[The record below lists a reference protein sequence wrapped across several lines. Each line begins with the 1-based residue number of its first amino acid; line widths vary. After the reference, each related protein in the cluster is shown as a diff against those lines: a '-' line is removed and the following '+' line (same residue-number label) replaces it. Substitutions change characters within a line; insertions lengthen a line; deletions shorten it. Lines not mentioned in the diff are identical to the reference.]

1 MNMVPALSVA
11 CLLAAAG
18 VAVWGVDAKQRRRYA
33 IAAHLQM
40 LLEMRANVGN
50 DANNVTAAI
59 EAASVGLKWGP
70 PWMRH
75 PATWKRLSLVL
86 IVATVVALPWIAL
99 GKVLIGL
106 MAWLGILAAGVFWA
120 WRHWNKLRQQVLQ
133 QLPSFIDAMVRMVVL
148 GHATTAAFLMAAS
161 TTKAPLAET
170 LAQAEAFA
178 KAGMP
183 VDQALATA
191 SRHWDS
197 TDFAL
202 LSAAL
207 QVGGRFG
214 GRVDALLERIAGFMR
229 DHEAATQEL
238 HALSTE
244 VRLSAWL
251 LGLLPIA
258 VGGMIIA
265 TNANYFLSTW
275 SDPSGR
281 KMFMLAAGL
290 QAVGGFLL
298 YRIARLK

>member
-1 MNMVPALSVA
+1 MNMVPALSMA
-11 CLLAAAG
+11 CLLAGAG
-18 VAVWGVDAKQRRRYA
+18 VAVWGIDAKQRRRNA

-40 LLEMRANVGN
+40 LLEMRASAGNEAGNVS
-50 DANNVTAAI
+50 AAI
-59 EAASVGLKWGP
+59 DAANTGLKWGP

-75 PATWKRLSLVL
+75 PATWKRVSLVL
-86 IVATVVALPWIAL
+86 IVATVIALPLLAL
-99 GKVLIGL
+99 GKFLIASLVWCGVV
-106 MAWLGILAAGVFWA
+106 AAGVFWA
-120 WRHWNKLRQQVLQ
+120 WRHWNKLRLQVLQ

-148 GHATTAAFLMAAS
+148 GHATTAAFLMASS
-161 TTKAPLAET
+161 TTKAPLADT

-183 VDQALATA
+183 VDQALSVA

-214 GRVDALLERIAGFMR
+214 GRVDALLERISGFMR

-265 TNANYFLSTW
+265 TNASYFLSTW

-281 KMFMLAAGL
+281 NMFMLAVGL